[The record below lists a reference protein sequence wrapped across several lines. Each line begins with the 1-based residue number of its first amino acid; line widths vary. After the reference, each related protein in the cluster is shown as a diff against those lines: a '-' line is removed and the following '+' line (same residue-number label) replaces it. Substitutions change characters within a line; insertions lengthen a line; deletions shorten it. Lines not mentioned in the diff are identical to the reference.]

1 MEKQVLIPLGILI
14 AVILVV
20 GLLMQKNSNSVFLTR
35 NSTQVPTVSPTP
47 LEGKQLTVGSK
58 TISVEIART
67 GPQRE
72 RGLGGRKSMHQEN
85 GMLFVFDI
93 KPINTSFWMKDM
105 QMPIDI
111 IWIKNNKVAAIDKA
125 IPAPKAGTSDNQLK
139 LYNPGFP
146 VDYVLEVNSG
156 FSDKN
161 GIKVG
166 DPVIIPDP

>member
-14 AVILVV
+14 AVILGI
-20 GLLMQKNSNSVFLTR
+20 GLFTQKNPNFKIPTR
-35 NSTQVPTVSPTP
+35 NSVSTP
-47 LEGKQLTVGSK
+47 VSSPSPVAGKQLTVGSK
-58 TISVEIART
+58 TISIEIANTNALRAL
-67 GPQRE
+67 
-72 RGLGGRKSMHQEN
+72 GLGGRKSMHQEN

-93 KPINTSFWMKDM
+93 KPINVSFWMKDM

-111 IWIKNNKVAAIDKA
+111 MWIKNDKVAAIDKA
-125 IPAPKAGTSDNQLK
+125 IPAPKAGTPDNQLK

-161 GIKVG
+161 GIKIG
-166 DPVIIPDP
+166 DPVVFPDL